1 MKLQR
6 HEHFMRLALTE
17 AEHALNS
24 GEFPV
29 GCVIAGPDGVVA
41 AGRRRNSV
49 GRPNEM
55 DHAEI
60 VALRAL
66 LACGLE
72 VDPGGL
78 TVYSTMEPCL
88 MCFSTLILNGIR
100 TIVYAY
106 EDVMGG
112 GTNVPLATMHPLYAA
127 MEIAVIPNVL
137 RRESLDLFVTFFS
150 RPENKYWQ
158 DSLLAEYT
166 LTQKR

>member
-1 MKLQR
+1 
-6 HEHFMRLALTE
+6 MRLALTE
-17 AEHALNS
+17 AGHALRN

-29 GCVIAGPDGVVA
+29 GCVIAGPEGIA
-41 AGRRRNSV
+41 ATGRRLNSS
-49 GRPNEM
+49 GTTNEM

-60 VALRAL
+60 VALRTL
-66 LACGLE
+66 LSSPQEVGLC
-72 VDPGGL
+72 

-112 GTNVPLATMHPLYAA
+112 GTNLPLKALNPLYAA
-127 MEIAVIPNVL
+127 MEITVVPQVL
-137 RRESLDLFVTFFS
+137 RRESLDLFAAFFS
-150 RPENKYWQ
+150 RPDNLYWR

-166 LTQKR
+166 LAQKDKNS